1 MIQDWFL
8 DAKLGIFI
16 HWGIYAVDGIA
27 ESWAFFN
34 GTVSHEE
41 YTRQL
46 DGFTAER
53 WDPDAWAALFARS
66 GARYVVL
73 TSKHHDGVALW
84 DTRAS
89 DLSVVKKTPAGRDLI
104 RPYLDALRRHGLRA
118 GLYFSHLDWT
128 HPDYASIGS
137 DDPKANPF
145 AFRQGATDPDG
156 WGRFLEFH
164 RAQLKELCTE
174 YGPIDLLW
182 FDGDWERDAQTW
194 HMAELREQLHGW
206 QPEVVLNSRMQGYGD
221 YKTPEQGMPIVAPE
235 GPWEFCMT
243 INDSWGYQG
252 SDRRYKSPQI
262 VLQTFCETIG
272 MGGNLLLDV
281 GPMEDGTIPPEQVE
295 VLEHLGRW
303 IGRHAESV
311 YGTRAGLPFGHFWG
325 PSTLSQ
331 DRSRLYLMILGH
343 PRGQVCL
350 RGLKNAVTRATAL
363 GSGAEVGVRRL
374 GGADWMQ
381 VPGVLWL
388 DVPPDALEPEI
399 TVLRLELE
407 GPLDLYRGGGQG
419 V

>member
-1 MIQDWFL
+1 MIHGWFL

-34 GTVSHEE
+34 GSVTHEE
-41 YTRQL
+41 YMRQL
-46 DGFTAER
+46 DGFTAR
-53 WDPDAWAALFARS
+53 NWVPDAWAELFVRA
-66 GARYVVL
+66 GARYAVL

-84 DTRAS
+84 ETRAG

-104 RPYLDALRRHGLRA
+104 RPYLEALRRHGLRT

-128 HPDYASIGS
+128 HPDYASIGT
-137 DDPKANPF
+137 DDPKANRF
-145 AFRQGATDPDG
+145 AFRQGPTDEAG
-156 WGRFLEFH
+156 WERFLAFH
-164 RAQLKELCTE
+164 RAQLRELCTE

-182 FDGDWERDAQTW
+182 FDGDWERDAATW
-194 HMAELREQLHGW
+194 RMAELRDELITW
-206 QPEVVLNSRMQGYGD
+206 QPGVVLNSRMQGYGD

-252 SDRRYKSPQI
+252 RDRQYKSPQM
-262 VLQTFCETIG
+262 VLQTFCETIA

-295 VLEHLGRW
+295 VLEHLGAW
-303 IGRHAESV
+303 IGRHEDAV
-311 YGTRAGLPFGHFWG
+311 YGTRAGLPWGHFWG

-331 DRSRLYLMILGH
+331 DRKTLHLMILGR
-343 PRGQVCL
+343 PNPEVSL
-350 RGLKNAVTRATAL
+350 RGVKNAVRRATTL
-363 GSGAEVGVRRL
+363 GTGDAVEVRRL
-374 GGADWMQ
+374 GGADWME

-388 DVPPDALEPEI
+388 RVPERALEPEI
-399 TVLRLELE
+399 TVVRVELE
-407 GPLDLYRGGGQG
+407 GPLEVYRGGGQG